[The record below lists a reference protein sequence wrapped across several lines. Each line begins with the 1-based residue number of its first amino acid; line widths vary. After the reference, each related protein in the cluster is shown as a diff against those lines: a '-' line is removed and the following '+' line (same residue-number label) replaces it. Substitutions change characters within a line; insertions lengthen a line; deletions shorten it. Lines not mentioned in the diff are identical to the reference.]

1 MYGAAFETAFGGPAG
16 TIAGAVVGA
25 AWIPVGAACP

>member
-25 AWIPVGAACP
+25 ACP